1 MAKLVHAML
10 LLKAILLTELALDM
24 VLELVL
30 ECHRLATAIGCV
42 RVDVLEVGDVLA
54 AAVVGVVVVVVVGES
69 GGVGWLLG
77 CGWWVIAI

>member
-1 MAKLVHAML
+1 
-10 LLKAILLTELALDM
+10 M

-54 AAVVGVVVVVVVGES
+54 AAVGVVVVVVGES